1 MKNEFDEHILRKSEE
16 FRTQESIRDLMDYF
30 YFKVFELFNNKWSE
44 AKVGIMEFNQFLDR
58 VYEQDF
64 YQNYGKYVQEHLAL
78 KFAYKK
84 HD

>member
-44 AKVGIMEFNQFLDR
+44 AKVGIMEFN
-58 VYEQDF
+58 
-64 YQNYGKYVQEHLAL
+64 
-78 KFAYKK
+78 
-84 HD
+84 